1 MQKIPYDEILNIQR
15 KVDIVDVI
23 GNYLSLTRKGKN
35 YFAIC
40 PFHDDHNPSMSI
52 SSEKQIYTCFVCGAS
67 GNVFNFV
74 MNYEHISF
82 YEAVSKVASNAGFP
96 LSFKN
101 ISKVSLKD
109 NKYDKYYKMFD
120 IVNKYYQNNIKT
132 VYGKE
137 ALSYLHKRKITDDI
151 IKEFEIGLS
160 LDDNNVSKLLKSKGY
175 LESDMVDIGLCG
187 KKDNF
192 IYDIFRNRI
201 TFPLCDIEG
210 NTVGFSA
217 RIYNSDDQNKY
228 VNSKESVIFKKGDL
242 LYNYKRAINYAK
254 EKGQIIIVEGFM
266 DVIRL
271 YSIGIKN
278 VVATMGTAITKQ
290 HAKLI
295 RRLSKNVVLCFDGDK
310 AGEKATISALEVLN
324 DIELEPKIIRLE
336 QNLDPDDYIIQKGKD
351 AFLSHLKNLMSSIQF
366 KLEVNKEK
374 TDFNDYKEVSNYVNS
389 IAGELEKIDDK
400 IVYELT
406 VKKLANETGLDVS
419 TINSLVSNIPK
430 KEKKIITKAKSITK
444 NKYEKAE
451 EYLIYYMLKDSKAI
465 LLYQNKVSYLS
476 NDKLSQIAIK
486 ILEFYEKKGYINVTD
501 FTLFLEDNNE
511 LIDEVLRIDSLNMPD
526 DVDICVIKDY
536 INTIDVGII
545 KREIDKLKEKISS
558 EQDVAKKV
566 VLLEK
571 LATLKKKGV

>member
-1 MQKIPYDEILNIQR
+1 
-15 KVDIVDVI
+15 
-23 GNYLSLTRKGKN
+23 
-35 YFAIC
+35 
-40 PFHDDHNPSMSI
+40 
-52 SSEKQIYTCFVCGAS
+52 
-67 GNVFNFV
+67 
-74 MNYEHISF
+74 
-82 YEAVSKVASNAGFP
+82 
-96 LSFKN
+96 
-101 ISKVSLKD
+101 
-109 NKYDKYYKMFD
+109 MFD